1 MGSKRGLLDKKGR
14 ICDEKKAFS
23 MDVPWSYSG
32 AREPVLVFIN
42 AKGQWGSQNKST
54 MPILAT
60 ETMAN

>member
-14 ICDEKKAFS
+14 ICNEKKAFS

-42 AKGQWGSQNKST
+42 AKGQWGS
-54 MPILAT
+54 
-60 ETMAN
+60 